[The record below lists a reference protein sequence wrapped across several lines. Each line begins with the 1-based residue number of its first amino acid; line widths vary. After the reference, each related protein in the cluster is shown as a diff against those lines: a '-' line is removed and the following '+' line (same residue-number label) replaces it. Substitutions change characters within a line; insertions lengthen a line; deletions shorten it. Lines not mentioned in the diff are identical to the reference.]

1 MLFFL
6 WPQILTKFTTQE
18 SHTFDSHDMIYSS
31 KLYMRAFQKHL
42 LLFQNEIR
50 LYCLKKLSK
59 LYSLEYA
66 MLFIGILYNRIV

>member
-18 SHTFDSHDMIYSS
+18 SYTFDSHDMIYSS

-42 LLFQNEIR
+42 LLFQNETR
-50 LYCLKKLSK
+50 LYCLKKI
-59 LYSLEYA
+59 EQAVFTRICYA
-66 MLFIGILYNRIV
+66 IYRYTL